1 MAAGTARKVFPFC
14 AARGTTMEDLF
25 EVILEFAF
33 EVLIE
38 GLGEIL
44 SDVADVWE
52 RSRRRGG

>member
-1 MAAGTARKVFPFC
+1 
-14 AARGTTMEDLF
+14 MEDLF

-44 SDVADVWE
+44 YDVADVWE